1 MQGEDGLTYQI
12 ETRCCI
18 WDNSI

>member
-12 ETRCCI
+12 ETRFCS
-18 WDNSI
+18 WNNSI

>member
-1 MQGEDGLTYQI
+1 MQGEDVLTYEV